1 MKITKMACCFTLFAM
16 LVCVSSRAQNAQPSQ
31 SLSDFKYQFKVGVLP
46 FADNTGSGGEDLSGA
61 LSRSVQA
68 EIAHSTDL
76 EGRVLKPDDDTTP
89 DQIDEEKA
97 VVIGKA
103 KKVDV
108 VLIGTVLEA
117 TSEQSEHSVQGPSIF
132 GQSLG
137 GSSHSVHATVT
148 LQGDLNSVATGKKLA
163 SIRSK
168 GEDSQNKVGANVSS
182 SLGDLSSNASG
193 FDNAPIGKA
202 LHKAVSDLVQKI
214 KAQESNMVRY
224 TPVAGGKTGSDSQ

>member
-1 MKITKMACCFTLFAM
+1 MFVTMSFCL
-16 LVCVSSRAQNAQPSQ
+16 LLPAQNSQPSQ

-46 FADNTGSGGEDLSGA
+46 FADNTGSGGEDLSSA

-68 EIAHSTDL
+68 EMTHSTDL

-97 VVIGKA
+97 VAIGKA
-103 KKVDV
+103 KKVDT

-137 GSSHSVHATVT
+137 GSSHSVHAVVT
-148 LQGDLNSVATGKKLA
+148 LQGDLYSVATGKKLA

-168 GEDSQNKVGANVSS
+168 GEDNQNKVGANVSS

-202 LHKAVSDLVQKI
+202 LHKAVSDLVQQI
-214 KAQESNMVRY
+214 KNQEAKMVRY
-224 TPVAGGKTGSDSQ
+224 TPASGAKTESDSQ